1 MVKRMIQ
8 VLVVIAAAAGML
20 TILFLAVK
28 TRKLQVNRWVVKDSD
43 IVGVDISEYQ
53 ADVDMEKLAE
63 QNVQFIYMKA
73 TEGSGF
79 TDSRFADNW
88 AAAAEH
94 GIPAGAYHFFSF
106 DSPGSM
112 QAQNYID
119 TVGQLGIRNLIP
131 AVDVEFYADKRNDP
145 PEREELIRELGHFL
159 DALEEEYHV
168 KPMIYAPREICE
180 NYLLG
185 HFDEYPRW
193 VRSIYYPVT
202 FETGD
207 SWVLWQYSDTG
218 ELEGYLGGE
227 HYIDLDVLN
236 RGITLDDITIGGS
249 QNR

>member
-1 MVKRMIQ
+1 MVKRMLQ
-8 VLVVIAAAAGML
+8 VLVVVAAAAGML
-20 TILFLAVK
+20 TLLFLAVK

-43 IVGVDISEYQ
+43 TVGVDISEYQ

-88 AAAAEH
+88 AAAAAC

-112 QAQNYID
+112 QAQNFID
-119 TVGQLGIRNLIP
+119 TVGPLEDRNLIP

-145 PEREELIRELGHFL
+145 PDREEMIRELRDFL

-180 NYLLG
+180 KYLLG
-185 HFDEYPRW
+185 NFDEYPRW

-202 FETGD
+202 FETGS
-207 SWVLWQYSDTG
+207 SWALWQYSDTG

-236 RGITLDDITIGGS
+236 RGITLDEIMIGGS

>member
-20 TILFLAVK
+20 AFLFLAVK

-43 IVGVDISEYQ
+43 TVGVDISEYQ

-88 AAAAEH
+88 TGAAAC

-106 DSPGSM
+106 DSPGRM
-112 QAQNYID
+112 QARNYID
-119 TVGQLGIRNLIP
+119 TVGPLGDRNLIP

-145 PEREELIRELGHFL
+145 PDREELIRELGDFL

-168 KPMIYAPREICE
+168 RPMIYAPREICE
-180 NYLLG
+180 KYLLG

-202 FETGD
+202 VETGS

-227 HYIDLDVLN
+227 RYIDLDVLN
-236 RGITLDDITIGGS
+236 RGITLDEITIGGS
-249 QNR
+249 KDR

>member
-1 MVKRMIQ
+1 
-8 VLVVIAAAAGML
+8 
-20 TILFLAVK
+20 
-28 TRKLQVNRWVVKDSD
+28 
-43 IVGVDISEYQ
+43 
-53 ADVDMEKLAE
+53 MEALAE
-63 QNVQFIYMKA
+63 QNISFIYMKA
-73 TEGSGF
+73 TEGSSY
-79 TDSRFADNW
+79 TDSRFRENW
-88 AAAAEH
+88 ENAEEA

-106 DSPGSM
+106 DSPGKL
-112 QAQNYID
+112 QAENYVN
-119 TVGQLGIRNLIP
+119 TVGSISGKLIP
-131 AVDVEFYADKRNDP
+131 AVDVEYYGDKREDP
-145 PEREELIRELGHFL
+145 PETEEVVKELSAFL

-180 NYLLG
+180 KYLLG